1 MLSFFQ
7 SYIIDI
13 LVIVLYCILIFIP
26 LLLGVVFALYADR
39 KIWAAVQKRRG
50 PNVVGPYGLFQ
61 VPADGLKFIF
71 KEIIIPDGSDKVV
84 FLIAPIITLA
94 LSIAAWAVVP
104 VQAGVV
110 LSNINVGILYI
121 FAISSLGVYGI
132 LMAGWASNSK
142 YPFLELFVLLLKW
155 FHMKFL

>member
-1 MLSFFQ
+1 MLSFLQ
-7 SYIIDI
+7 TYIIDI

-71 KEIIIPDGSDKVV
+71 KEIWTFTSRY
-84 FLIAPIITLA
+84 L
-94 LSIAAWAVVP
+94 
-104 VQAGVV
+104 
-110 LSNINVGILYI
+110 
-121 FAISSLGVYGI
+121 
-132 LMAGWASNSK
+132 
-142 YPFLELFVLLLKW
+142 
-155 FHMKFL
+155 

>member
-1 MLSFFQ
+1 MINLAQTYFIEVMT
-7 SYIIDI
+7 II
-13 LVIVLYCILIFIP
+13 LYCLLIFVP
-26 LLLGVVFALYADR
+26 LLLGVVMALYADR

-71 KEIIIPDGSDKVV
+71 KEIILPDGSDKTV

-104 VQAGVV
+104 VRRV
-110 LSNINVGILYI
+110 
-121 FAISSLGVYGI
+121 
-132 LMAGWASNSK
+132 
-142 YPFLELFVLLLKW
+142 
-155 FHMKFL
+155 